1 MSIYTHIQSKAANGQ
16 KQLAYLLDP
25 DKYQGEKL
33 TAAIGLIASTQPD
46 LVMVGGSLVHG
57 NTQLL
62 VDTLKKQIEIPVI
75 LYPGSLLQLAP
86 QADGILFI
94 SLISGRNPEF
104 LIGNHVVAAPILRQ
118 TNMEI
123 IPTGYML
130 VDGGNVT
137 SVQYMS
143 NTTPIPSAKTD
154 IAVATALAGQY
165 LGMKMIY
172 MDAGS
177 GASNPIPPQMIR
189 EVKNAL
195 AIPLMVGGGL
205 NTTEKVANACQ
216 AGADLLV
223 IGNAVEKDPSLLAEF
238 KQIVMAC
245 SDRH

>member
-1 MSIYTHIQSKAANGQ
+1 MFILENIHKKMSDGR

-25 DKYQGEKL
+25 DKYQNEKL
-33 TAAIGLIASTQPD
+33 TKAIGLIEATSPD
-46 LVMVGGSLVHG
+46 LVMVGGSLVQG

-62 VDTLKKQIEIPVI
+62 VETLKRHIDIPVI

-118 TNMEI
+118 TQMEVI
-123 IPTGYML
+123 ATGYML

-143 NTTPIPSAKTD
+143 NTMPIPPAKTD

-172 MDAGS
+172 IDGGS
-177 GASNPIPPQMIR
+177 GALNPVPPAMIR

-195 AIPLMVGGGL
+195 SIPLMIGGGL
-205 NTTEKVANACQ
+205 NTPQKVDDACR

-238 KQIVMAC
+238 KAVVE
-245 SDRH
+245 RY

>member
-1 MSIYTHIQSKAANGQ
+1 MSILQSIYTKIADGR

-25 DKYQGEKL
+25 DKYQGDKL
-33 TAAIGLIASTQPD
+33 DKAIGLIGRTRPD
-46 LVMVGGSLVHG
+46 LVMVGGSLVQG
-57 NTQLL
+57 NTAQL
-62 VDTLKKQIEIPVI
+62 VETLKRHIPIPVI

-104 LIGNHVVAAPILRQ
+104 LIGNHVVVAPILRQ
-118 TNMEI
+118 TNIEV

-143 NTTPIPSAKTD
+143 NTMPIPPAKTD

-172 MDAGS
+172 MDGGS
-177 GASNPIPPQMIR
+177 GALNPIPPAMIS
-189 EVKNAL
+189 EVKGAL
-195 AIPLMVGGGL
+195 DIPLIIGGGL
-205 NTTEKVANACQ
+205 NTPEKVASACN

-238 KQIVMAC
+238 KSII
-245 SDRH
+245 DKH